1 MNNQMISENVLEV
14 KDLNVFVKGEHR
26 KERVQILKDI
36 SFQVKKGEILGLVG
50 ESGTGKS
57 TLSKSILGFIKD
69 IDGEII
75 HHTKH
80 PQMIFQ
86 DPFSS
91 LNPAKKVGWILEEP
105 LRNLGNAAKAERKEK
120 VKEMLA
126 WIGLEEA
133 MLERYPSQL
142 SGGQRQR
149 VSIGAALIAGAKL
162 IIADEPV
169 SALDV
174 TVQKQILELMVKL
187 RESMALSYLFISH
200 DLNVIYQVCDRVLVM
215 KDGEIIEQ
223 GEREQI
229 FYAPKEEYT
238 KRLLETAMDI

>member
-1 MNNQMISENVLEV
+1 MSNETVLEV
-14 KDLNVFVKGEHR
+14 KKLNVFFKDEHK
-26 KERVQILKDI
+26 KEKVQILKDI
-36 SFQVKKGEILGLVG
+36 SFQVKQGEILGLVG

-75 HHTKH
+75 HHTSY

-91 LNPAKKVGWILEEP
+91 LNPVKKIGWILEEP
-105 LRNLGNAAKAERKEK
+105 LRNLGNYTKEERKEK
-120 VKEMLA
+120 VKEMLG
-126 WIGLEEA
+126 WIGLEEVV
-133 MLERYPSQL
+133 LDRYPRQL

-149 VSIGAALIAGAKL
+149 VSIGAALIAGAKF
-162 IIADEPV
+162 IIADEAV

-174 TVQKQILELMVKL
+174 TVQKQILELIVQL
-187 RESMALSYLFISH
+187 RNRMSLSYLFISH

-215 KDGEIIEQ
+215 KDGEIVEQ
-223 GEREQI
+223 GEIKEI
-229 FYAPKEEYT
+229 FHNPKMEYT
-238 KRLLETAMDI
+238 KLLLEASADI